1 MDNKN
6 RDIIKTNKI
15 NKKKIKVVVK
25 KPFISTS
32 KFNLTSALVFFFSV
46 IIVYIITADKPVA
59 LIVSIFVTAIFYIYL
74 IKKQMKSVR
83 VIVNGESDAF
93 NKEISQ
99 LATLYI
105 RNKIEKELFLL
116 KYSDERRDIAEYVVM
131 VINEVNTF
139 L

>member
-25 KPFISTS
+25 KPFISTN